1 AQEEPRNQGA
11 WHYLAADRLLAGTL
25 PRGLPLHYAGR
36 PAAAAPAGGNLHVH
50 LEEQQRLLTEALGL
64 ESEPIAARRADRQ
77 SAT

>member
-50 LEEQQRLLTEALGL
+50 LEEQRALV
-64 ESEPIAARRADRQ
+64 ADALMLK
-77 SAT
+77 SVLATRKQTA